1 MADLADAGLLLDPA
15 LRARLADLVIRSRRT
30 PSATRLGQQ
39 ASRSRG
45 AGLEFAQYR
54 GYEPGDEPRQI
65 DWKLYA
71 RSDRLFVREAERE
84 SPLSLWL
91 LLDASASMGQADAAR
106 PGWTRLHAAR
116 QLAACCIE
124 LALRQG
130 DAFGV
135 SAIGDAQ
142 ATVPPAAGSRQ
153 RDRCLLALRDV
164 VAAGRWPAAETMAP
178 LLQRI
183 PADALVLWLSDA
195 FDADAEAQVLRLA
208 QAGRE
213 VMVVQILTA
222 EERDFPFTGPHRFRD
237 PETGELWDGDGAS
250 VRSGFLARF
259 DAARRAQAA
268 RMAAAG
274 VRRVEH
280 FIDQPAD
287 APLRTLFG
295 ASATGAR

>member
-1 MADLADAGLLLDPA
+1 MSGLADAGLLLDPA

-124 LALRQG
+124 IALRQG

-135 SAIGDAQ
+135 CVIGGAL

-164 VAAGRWPAAETMAP
+164 VAAGAWPTAATLAP
-178 LLQRI
+178 LWQRI
-183 PADALVLWLSDA
+183 PADALVVWLSDA
-195 FDADAEAQVLRLA
+195 FDTDAEAQVTRLA
-208 QAGRE
+208 AAGRE
-213 VMVVQILTA
+213 VLAIQILTT

-237 PETGELWDGDGAS
+237 PETGELWDGDAAS
-250 VRSGFLARF
+250 TRAGFLERFAQARG
-259 DAARRAQAA
+259 AQAA
-268 RMAAAG
+268 RMATAG
-274 VRRVEH
+274 IRRVEYI
-280 FIDQPAD
+280 IDQPAD
-287 APLRTLFG
+287 APLRALFG
-295 ASATGAR
+295 ASPTGAR